1 MTYSISTNDDPLQ
14 AGVDQQQKQQDAVT
28 AAGGRSAPASGVDN
42 RLAAVQA
49 GAADDNA
56 RGAERN
62 REGLERTSKDSAGK
76 TAIDRSGAANV
87 NGLGNSAG
95 KSLLNALGSAL
106 AGGGSG
112 GGSPAASAPAAAPP
126 MPSMPQ
132 IPAATAG
139 QSLPMSLSNP
149 AAIMQLA
156 RLLSGDSSGM
166 GGLGGMM
173 GMGGLST
180 LGGRGGGAGLMGPA
194 GSGGNVFEQRI
205 LAHAQQLV
213 SAKVPYVWGGGH
225 GATPGFSQG
234 SRDGGVADA
243 NGDYRRVGLDCSGL
257 SRYLIYQATGGT
269 VDPGGTS
276 QDQYTRGIPISAS
289 QARPGDLVFSNFQ
302 PGGPG
307 HVMVY
312 VGGGKAVEAQM
323 SGTNLMYSD
332 VRGSSFRRY
341 VSAG

>member
-1 MTYSISTNDDPLQ
+1 MTSTISTDDGAIQ
-14 AGVDQQQKQQDAVT
+14 SGTSAQKQQQDAVT

-112 GGSPAASAPAAAPP
+112 GGSPAMSSPVAAPP

-180 LGGRGGGAGLMGPA
+180 MSGRGGGSGGPA
-194 GSGGNVFEQRI
+194 GSGSNVFEQRI
-205 LAHAQQLV
+205 LAHARQVAAAGL
-213 SAKVPYVWGGGH
+213 PYTYGGGTTS
-225 GATPGFSQG
+225 GPGYG
-234 SRDGGVADA
+234 TAGLNGVADA
-243 NGDYRRVGLDCSGL
+243 NRDYLKRGFDCSSL
-257 SRYLIYQATGGT
+257 VQYLTYQSSG
-269 VDPGGTS
+269 VEIPRTS
-276 QDQYTRGIPISAS
+276 EAQYSAGITINPAN
-289 QARPGDLVFSNFQ
+289 ARPGDLLFPSSAGVPPS
-302 PGGPG
+302 
-307 HVMVY
+307 HVVMY
-312 VGGGKAVEAQM
+312 VGGGKVIEAQQ
-323 SGTNLMYSD
+323 SGTTIGFAD
-332 VRGSSFRRY
+332 VRPGTFKRY